1 MDRRA
6 WGGVGVAAIVGA
18 ISPLALSGD
27 LGLLDGRRLVGTGT
41 PDLWGHTFQYAAVAR
56 QVLGEPFAVGTGFPE
71 GQGLWQADP
80 VVPFLLVPITAAFG
94 APASYEALLVAHV
107 ALMAAGVAWALRWRG
122 EALAVAVLLG
132 IVAATHPYVRGVAAS
147 SLPEVL
153 ALGFFAPWATLFW
166 AGLMGSGRA
175 RVAAAVVGVVMVLDG
190 LYTALPFAAASLA
203 LGAAAVASRRPIREV
218 VVGGLVA
225 GLPVAAAAVG
235 AWSLYRG
242 VGNGGIA
249 SAIALPP
256 PVVADG
262 SWTVVARGVD
272 LASPFV
278 PAFLLPRAPPGFLHR
293 HTVYVGWALIA
304 AAIVG
309 ARRDRV
315 ARGLVA
321 VAAVAL
327 LFALGPRLGVWG
339 RVVLPVPMP
348 GALASWLGAH
358 HAYRFMGVATVA
370 LLGAAA
376 AGLRGRPQAV
386 QVAWAAIMVA
396 EGLAFAPVEA
406 FPTIPNP
413 VGAVEARLAAAEGAV
428 LDLPFDRECDK
439 IRGPFPQR
447 AFYVQAV
454 HGRPIAS
461 AFCRLPFVVG
471 TNATVKALD
480 QWVLAAW
487 REAGLVSPVAPVP
500 DGPVPPFDIAPP
512 DLPASA
518 AADRAMLA
526 EAGFR
531 WVWVDL
537 DALPPGAAEG
547 FAAKLDSWL
556 GAPAEATASRRLW
569 PLSPAA
575 SAAPASR

>member
-1 MDRRA
+1 M
-6 WGGVGVAAIVGA
+6 
-18 ISPLALSGD
+18 
-27 LGLLDGRRLVGTGT
+27 
-41 PDLWGHTFQYAAVAR
+41 
-56 QVLGEPFAVGTGFPE
+56 
-71 GQGLWQADP
+71 
-80 VVPFLLVPITAAFG
+80 
-94 APASYEALLVAHV
+94 
-107 ALMAAGVAWALRWRG
+107 
-122 EALAVAVLLG
+122 
-132 IVAATHPYVRGVAAS
+132 
-147 SLPEVL
+147 
-153 ALGFFAPWATLFW
+153 
-166 AGLMGSGRA
+166 
-175 RVAAAVVGVVMVLDG
+175 
-190 LYTALPFAAASLA
+190 
-203 LGAAAVASRRPIREV
+203 
-218 VVGGLVA
+218 
-225 GLPVAAAAVG
+225 
-235 AWSLYRG
+235 
-242 VGNGGIA
+242 
-249 SAIALPP
+249 
-256 PVVADG
+256 ADG

-304 AAIVG
+304 AALVG
-309 ARRDRV
+309 ARRDR
-315 ARGLVA
+315 AAWALVG

-327 LFALGPRLGVWG
+327 VFAFGPRLGVWG

-348 GALASWLGAH
+348 GTLASWLGAH

-376 AGLRGRPQAV
+376 AGLRGRPLVVQA
-386 QVAWAAIMVA
+386 AWAAVMVV
-396 EGLAFAPVEA
+396 EGLAFAPVGA

-413 VGAVEARLAAAEGAV
+413 VGPVEARLTAEAGAV

-439 IRGPFPQR
+439 VRGPFPQR

-461 AFCRLPFVVG
+461 AFCRLPSVVA
-471 TNATVKALD
+471 TNPTVRSLD

-487 REAGLVSPVAPVP
+487 RQAGLVSPVAPVP

-512 DLPASA
+512 GLPASA
-518 AADRAMLA
+518 AADRASL
-526 EAGFR
+526 EAQGFR

-547 FAAKLDSWL
+547 FAATVDGWL

-569 PLSPAA
+569 GLSPAA